1 MQMTTVIENPSKS
14 KLWRAAIKLPLY
26 SVALIPVWV
35 GTTVAIAETK
45 NINWTNFLIFLF
57 ASLCIQVWINITNDV
72 FDAETGVD
80 VNKLHSVI
88 NLTGKETSKLWLWL
102 GNAFLIL
109 GIFATSLIALWQ
121 KDVTLLIL
129 VLLGCL
135 LGYSYQGPPFRLSY
149 KGIGEIICF
158 ISYGPLLVS
167 AAYYS
172 QNPTWSLTALAAS
185 VIIGLATSLI
195 LFCAHFHQV
204 EDDLAGGKYSPVVR
218 LGTAKSARILYW
230 WGYGIYFLIA
240 AFVILKIFP
249 LLSLLSFVSLFYAL
263 KLFSHVNNY
272 HDQPLQVSNCKFIAV
287 SMYFSLG
294 LFLGIGFLLPSV

>member
-1 MQMTTVIENPSKS
+1 MTTVIDNSSKS

-26 SVALIPVWV
+26 SVALIPLWV
-35 GTTVAIAETK
+35 GTTVAIAETR
-45 NINWTNFLIFLF
+45 NFNTTNFLIFLF
-57 ASLCIQVWINITNDV
+57 ASICIQVWVNVSNDV

-80 VNKLHSVI
+80 VNKLHSLI
-88 NLTGKETSKLWLWL
+88 NLTGKETSNFWLWF
-102 GNAFLIL
+102 GNLFLII
-109 GIFATSLIALWQ
+109 GILTTSLLAFWQ

-129 VLLGCL
+129 VLLACL
-135 LGYSYQGPPFRLSY
+135 LGYSYQGPPFRLGY

-158 ISYGPLLVS
+158 ITYGPLSVS
-167 AAYYS
+167 AAYYN

-185 VIIGLATSLI
+185 VIVGLSTSLI

-218 LGTAKSARILYW
+218 LGTAKSAQVLSW

-240 AFVILKIFP
+240 VFVLLKIFP
-249 LLSLLSFVSLFYAL
+249 PLSLLSFLSLFYAL

-272 HDQPLQVSNCKFIAV
+272 HDQPNQVSNCKFIAI
-287 SMYFSLG
+287 SMYLSLG
-294 LFLGIGFLLPSV
+294 LLLGIGFLLPSV

>member
-1 MQMTTVIENPSKS
+1 MTTVIDHPSKS

-26 SVALIPVWV
+26 SVAVIPVWV
-35 GTTVAIAETK
+35 GTSVAIAETR
-45 NINWTNFLIFLF
+45 NFNTTNFLIFLF

-80 VNKLHSVI
+80 VNKLHSLI
-88 NLTGKETSKLWLWL
+88 NLTGKETSKFWLWL
-102 GNAFLIL
+102 ANCFLMTGIL
-109 GIFATSLIALWQ
+109 ATSLIVFLQ
-121 KDVTLLIL
+121 KDITILIL

-167 AAYYS
+167 SAYYS

-185 VIIGLATSLI
+185 MIIGLATSLI

-218 LGTAKSARILYW
+218 LGTEKSARLLSW
-230 WGYGIYFLIA
+230 WGYGIYVLIGT
-240 AFVILKIFP
+240 FVIFKIFP
-249 LLSLLSFVSLFYAL
+249 LGSLLSFVSLFYAL
-263 KLFSHVNNY
+263 KLFSHVSTY
-272 HDQPLQVSNCKFIAV
+272 HDQPLKVSNCKFITV
-287 SMYFSLG
+287 SMYFILG
-294 LFLGIGFLLPSV
+294 LLLGIGFLLPRI